1 MENPGVTSPPVNGL
15 LALGILLALV
25 AAATAAGLVWRATTG
40 RARTTRSGQVVHAAE
55 VGAEALGDRATL
67 LQFST
72 EFCAPCR
79 STARVLGAAADE
91 VDGVRH
97 VDVDLTHRPDLASRF
112 GVLQTPTT
120 LVLDAAGAVRARIGG
135 AARPDD
141 VRTTLD
147 RILGSHDVAA

>member
-1 MENPGVTSPPVNGL
+1 MNGF
-15 LALGILLALV
+15 LALGILLVLV
-25 AAATAAGLVWRATTG
+25 AAATAAGLLWRATTG
-40 RARTTRSGQVVHAAE
+40 RAKTTRSGQVVRAAE
-55 VGAEALGDRATL
+55 VGADTLGDRATL

-91 VDGVRH
+91 VHGVRH

-120 LVLDAAGAVRARIGG
+120 LVLDAAGTVRARIGG

-147 RILGSHDVAA
+147 RILGSDHVSA

>member
-1 MENPGVTSPPVNGL
+1 
-15 LALGILLALV
+15 
-25 AAATAAGLVWRATTG
+25 
-40 RARTTRSGQVVHAAE
+40 VVHAAE

-79 STARVLGAAADE
+79 STARVLGAAADD

-97 VDVDLTHRPDLASRF
+97 VDVDLTHRPDLAGRF